1 LEQNERLSYLLAL
14 LLRDADVDAGLLY
27 HVALDQ
33 RVRCVAVQ
41 LTAANDGGFDAQV
54 AAFVGRLAALVER
67 VTMSVMAHTEGKIV
81 RDAANG
87 EPERF
92 GAVMLRGTDNCV
104 HGIALMRTPAPLLR
118 TPGLATAIADVL
130 AKTCCA

>member
-1 LEQNERLSYLLAL
+1 MEQNERLSYLLAL

-54 AAFVGRLAALVER
+54 AAFVGRLAAFVER